1 MKKLDMKDL
10 LVIVLSAFINMF
22 VWHDRNPAG
31 VAFFCA
37 AYALIPGKILLSVA
51 SLTGMAYALPMTAF
65 IRYTGLITTVMMM
78 AAVLRKVRPGLLTP
92 VVMCGLMTLTMLTAG
107 IGYGLAY
114 GEGWQQHM
122 MSELP
127 KSALELAAALGI
139 YWLSVGGIAFLKGR
153 HPVGRK
159 ERMSMKEEAMITKNQ
174 LHAFSESFRKCR
186 IFLMRSRSR
195 SAKTAAGAVIVG
207 KMFLKIVVNRP
218 MRY

>member
-1 MKKLDMKDL
+1 MKDL

-107 IGYGLAY
+107 IGSGLRRR
-114 GEGWQQHM
+114 
-122 MSELP
+122 
-127 KSALELAAALGI
+127 LAAAYDVGASEICFGTCGSTGNLLVICRGDR
-139 YWLSVGGIAFLKGR
+139 LSEGAAPCRKKGAYVHER
-153 HPVGRK
+153 RSDDHQKSASCIFGVLSEAVPV
-159 ERMSMKEEAMITKNQ
+159 
-174 LHAFSESFRKCR
+174 L
-186 IFLMRSRSR
+186 
-195 SAKTAAGAVIVG
+195 
-207 KMFLKIVVNRP
+207 
-218 MRY
+218 

>member
-92 VVMCGLMTLTMLTAG
+92 VVMCGLMTLTMWTPSTEKA
-107 IGYGLAY
+107 
-114 GEGWQQHM
+114 
-122 MSELP
+122 S
-127 KSALELAAALGI
+127 
-139 YWLSVGGIAFLKGR
+139 
-153 HPVGRK
+153 
-159 ERMSMKEEAMITKNQ
+159 
-174 LHAFSESFRKCR
+174 LH
-186 IFLMRSRSR
+186 RS
-195 SAKTAAGAVIVG
+195 
-207 KMFLKIVVNRP
+207 
-218 MRY
+218 